1 MFHCCYCYCVE
12 GTGKTV
18 VGAYIAY
25 NLFVWNSQ
33 NQRRF
38 VDPKDKG
45 KKEVIIYCGPSNK
58 SVDVVAG
65 K

>member
-1 MFHCCYCYCVE
+1 MFHSCYCYCFE

-18 VGAYIAY
+18 VGAYIVY
-25 NLFVWNSQ
+25 NLFLLNSR
-33 NQRRF
+33 NQRRC
-38 VDPKDKG
+38 VDPKDMN
-45 KKEVIIYCGPSNK
+45 KKEVVLYCGPSNK